1 MLDDTGCA
9 ALCVGDTGCTAL
21 QIGCWM
27 QAKII
32 FMYAHPFLQLSLLPM
47 MQYHSSQFAS
57 YFFQHD
63 VDVQKLP
70 GLDFA
75 ENDVS
80 HVDVL
85 LD

>member
-1 MLDDTGCA
+1 
-9 ALCVGDTGCTAL
+9 
-21 QIGCWM
+21 M
-27 QAKII
+27 QAKIV

-57 YFFQHD
+57 YVFFQHD
-63 VDVQKLP
+63 VGVKKFP

-80 HVDVL
+80 HFDIL
-85 LD
+85 HD